1 MAPEANARAFI
12 DELLRRAGYVLCKF
26 EDFQNQALHFGANL
40 AVQEFVFDDGKR
52 ADYVLFVDSKPAAI
66 IEAKKQGLALSGA
79 ESQSKGYADKY
90 GVFICYESNA
100 NEIYFTN
107 YKEPNARARRLFAF
121 HTPKELKE
129 LINEQT
135 SLRARL
141 HDFLSLER
149 LNLRQCQFEA
159 ISELENSLKAGKQ
172 RALIQMATG
181 AGKTFTACN
190 FTYRLFKYAHAK
202 RILFLV
208 DRNNLGSQTKATFD
222 DFNPPNSKHKF
233 SQIYEVNHLTTNAIP
248 NDSKVVITTIQR
260 LYSMLQGE
268 LEFDEELEN
277 SYQSDKKTKE
287 VVYNPELGI
296 SFFDFIIIDECHRSI
311 YGEWRQVLEYFDAF
325 LIGLSAT
332 PSTHTIGFFD
342 QNLVSSYTLEE
353 SIIDKVNVDYEIL
366 RIKTQISENGNI
378 IKKDCEFEVPVMNK
392 STRKIEYEEL
402 NEDLEYDKK
411 DLDSRILAPD
421 QIRTVLQAYK
431 DSIFTKLYP
440 QREANFDLIPK
451 TLIFAKDDNHA
462 ENITRIAR
470 EVFNKGNDFVKKIT
484 YSVSGV
490 NPGDLIK
497 EFRQDQS
504 FRIAVS
510 VDMIAT
516 GTDIKP
522 LEVLIFMRDIKSSA
536 YYEQMLGRGARSISD
551 EDLQEVTPNADSKTH
566 FYVVDAIG
574 VTESEKH
581 HTRVLEQKHYMS
593 FKELLNELK
602 QPSPAKEIL
611 TSFAS
616 RLIRITNKLDEA
628 DIEILQSFIP
638 ETNSYANSNEERV
651 SEDKQSREQV
661 NENTQ
666 DQESKSDDKQNLTKP
681 QSLNTIASKL
691 LNLADELEI
700 QDNLEPLDEK
710 NLAQSQSPNKEI
722 LKIFHNEKFTNKL
735 LEFAQKSKL
744 YIDIAGKDELM
755 EADFSKEKS
764 QNLINDFTQ
773 FILQNKDEITALQI
787 IYSQNY
793 TKRHL
798 TYELIN
804 ELNKKLRA
812 ENFDINK
819 LWNAYTIL
827 DSKKVAK
834 CKNPA
839 KNLTNIIQL
848 VRFALGQD
856 KILQDFASLAN
867 SRYNLWLGRC
877 IKKGIQFSEEQLEF
891 LELIKDY
898 IAMNGCV
905 ILKDM
910 QSICE
915 DRGGIF
921 RAKVIFKEDLDRIIE
936 ELNLA
941 LVG

>member
-1 MAPEANARAFI
+1 
-12 DELLRRAGYVLCKF
+12 
-26 EDFQNQALHFGANL
+26 
-40 AVQEFVFDDGKR
+40 
-52 ADYVLFVDSKPAAI
+52 
-66 IEAKKQGLALSGA
+66 
-79 ESQSKGYADKY
+79 
-90 GVFICYESNA
+90 
-100 NEIYFTN
+100 
-107 YKEPNARARRLFAF
+107 
-121 HTPKELKE
+121 
-129 LINEQT
+129 
-135 SLRARL
+135 
-141 HDFLSLER
+141 
-149 LNLRQCQFEA
+149 
-159 ISELENSLKAGKQ
+159 
-172 RALIQMATG
+172 MATG

-208 DRNNLGSQTKATFD
+208 DRNNLGSQAKAAFD
-222 DFNPPNSKHKF
+222 DFNPPNSKYKF

-268 LEFDEELEN
+268 LEFNEELEN

-287 VVYNPELGI
+287 VVYNPKLGI
-296 SFFDFIIIDECHRSI
+296 NFFDFIIIDECHRSI
-311 YGEWRQVLEYFDAF
+311 YGEWRQVLEYFDTF
-325 LIGLSAT
+325 LIGHSAT
-332 PSTHTIGFFD
+332 PSKHTIAFFD
-342 QNLVSSYTLEE
+342 QNLVSSYMLEE

-392 STRKIEYEEL
+392 STREIEYEEL
-402 NEDLEYDKK
+402 DEDLEYDKK

-421 QIRTVLQAYK
+421 QIRTILQAYK

-490 NPGDLIK
+490 KPGELIK

-536 YYEQMLGRGARSISD
+536 YYEQMLGRGARSISN

-581 HTRVLEQKHYMS
+581 HTRVLEQKHYMG
-593 FKELLNELK
+593 FKELLNELRE
-602 QPSPAKEIL
+602 PNPAKEIL

-638 ETNSYANSNEERV
+638 ELDISLNDEA
-651 SEDKQSREQV
+651 
-661 NENTQ
+661 EN
-666 DQESKSDDKQNLTKP
+666 KSDDKQNLTKP
-681 QSLNTIASKL
+681 QSLNTIASKI

-700 QDNLEPLDEK
+700 EDELEPLDEK
-710 NLAQSQSPNKEI
+710 NSAQKESPSKEI

-744 YIDIAGKDELM
+744 YIDIAGKDELI

-764 QNLINDFTQ
+764 QNLISDFTQ
-773 FILQNKDEITALQI
+773 FILQNKDEITALEI

-793 TKRHL
+793 AKRHL

-804 ELNKKLRA
+804 ELSKKLRA
-812 ENFDINK
+812 ENFYINK
-819 LWNAYTIL
+819 LWNAYTML

-834 CKNPA
+834 CKNPT

-848 VRFALGQD
+848 VRFALGYD
-856 KILQDFASLAN
+856 KILQDFSNLAN

-877 IKKGIQFSEEQLEF
+877 INKGIEFSKEQLEF

-905 ILKDM
+905 ILKDI

-915 DRGGIF
+915 DRGGIY
-921 RAKVIFKEDLDRIIE
+921 RAKVIFKEDLDSILE

>member
-1 MAPEANARAFI
+1 MQNNLYLLPEVLARITI
-12 DELLRRAGYVLCKF
+12 DKLLTIAGYGLCRF
-26 EDFQNQALHFGANL
+26 EDFKNEALSFGANF
-40 AVQEFVFDDGKR
+40 AVQEFIFDDGKR

-66 IEAKKQGLALSGA
+66 IEAKKKGLALSGA

-90 GVFICYESNA
+90 GIFLCYESNA

-121 HTPKELKE
+121 HTPKELQE

-135 SLRARL
+135 SLRAIL
-141 HDFLSLER
+141 HDILPLER

-159 ISELENSLKAGKQ
+159 INSLENSLKAGKQ

-208 DRNNLGSQTKATFD
+208 DRNNLGSQAKAAFD
-222 DFNPPNSKHKF
+222 DFNPPNSKYKF
-233 SQIYEVNHLTTNAIP
+233 SQIYEVNHLTTNTIA

-287 VVYNPELGI
+287 VVYNPKLGI
-296 SFFDFIIIDECHRSI
+296 NFFDFIIIDECHRSI
-311 YGEWRQVLEYFDAF
+311 YGEWRQVLEYFDTF

-332 PSTHTIGFFD
+332 PSKHTIAFFD

-392 STRKIEYEEL
+392 STREIEYEEL
-402 NEDLEYDKK
+402 DEDLEYDKK

-421 QIRTVLQAYK
+421 QIRTILQAYK

-490 NPGDLIK
+490 KTGELIK

-536 YYEQMLGRGARSISD
+536 YYEQMLGRGARSISN

-593 FKELLNELK
+593 FKELLNELRE
-602 QPSPAKEIL
+602 PNPAKEIL

-638 ETNSYANSNEERV
+638 ELDISLN
-651 SEDKQSREQV
+651 DKV
-661 NENTQ
+661 EN
-666 DQESKSDDKQNLTKP
+666 KSDDKQNLTKP
-681 QSLNTIASKL
+681 QSLNTIASKI

-700 QDNLEPLDEK
+700 EDELEPLDEK
-710 NLAQSQSPNKEI
+710 NSAQKESPSKEI

-744 YIDIAGKDELM
+744 YIDIAGKDELI

-764 QNLINDFTQ
+764 QNLISDFTQ
-773 FILQNKDEITALQI
+773 FILQNKDEITALEI

-793 TKRHL
+793 AKRHL

-804 ELNKKLRA
+804 ELSNKLRA

-819 LWNAYTIL
+819 LWNAYTML

-848 VRFALGQD
+848 VRFTLGYD
-856 KILQDFASLAN
+856 KILQDFSNLAN

-877 IKKGIQFSEEQLEF
+877 INKGIEFSKEQLEF

-905 ILKDM
+905 ILKDI

-921 RAKVIFKEDLDRIIE
+921 RAKVIFKEDLDSILE

>member
-1 MAPEANARAFI
+1 MPEKSARVLI
-12 DELLRRAGYVLCKF
+12 DELLSKAGYVLCKF
-26 EDFQNQALHFGANL
+26 EDFQNSSLHLTANV
-40 AVQEFVFDDGKR
+40 AVMEFIFDDDKR

-90 GVFICYESNA
+90 GIFLCYESNA

-121 HTPKELKE
+121 HNPKELKE

-141 HDFLSLER
+141 HDILPLER

-159 ISELENSLKAGKQ
+159 INSLENSLKAGKQ

-208 DRNNLGSQTKATFD
+208 DRNNLGSQAKAAFD
-222 DFNPPNSKHKF
+222 DFNPPNSKYKF
-233 SQIYEVNHLTTNAIP
+233 SQIYEVNHLTTNTIAD
-248 NDSKVVITTIQR
+248 DSKVVITTIQR

-268 LEFDEELEN
+268 LEFNEELEN

-287 VVYNPELGI
+287 VVYNPNLGI
-296 SFFDFIIIDECHRSI
+296 GFFDFIIIDECHRSI

-332 PSTHTIGFFD
+332 PSKHTIAFFD

-392 STRKIEYEEL
+392 NTRKIEYEEL
-402 NEDLEYDKK
+402 DEDLEYDKK

-421 QIRTVLQAYK
+421 QIRTILQAYK

-490 NPGDLIK
+490 NAGDLIN
-497 EFRQDQS
+497 EFRHSQS

-602 QPSPAKEIL
+602 QPNPAKEIL
-611 TSFAS
+611 TSLAS
-616 RLIRITNKLDEA
+616 RLIRITNKLDET
-628 DIEILQSFIP
+628 DMEILQSFIP
-638 ETNSYANSNEERV
+638 EPSFDINSNDEV
-651 SEDKQSREQV
+651 
-661 NENTQ
+661 EN
-666 DQESKSDDKQNLTKP
+666 KNDDKQALTAP
-681 QSLNTIASKL
+681 QSLNTIASEL
-691 LNLADELEI
+691 LNLADEFEI
-700 QDNLEPLDEK
+700 EDKPNNEPLNEK
-710 NLAQSQSPNKEI
+710 NSAQKESSNKEI
-722 LKIFHNEKFTNKL
+722 LKLFHNEKFTNKL

-744 YIDIAGKDELM
+744 YIDIAGKDELI

-793 TKRHL
+793 AKRHL

-804 ELNKKLRA
+804 ELSKKLRA

-819 LWNAYTIL
+819 LWNAYTML
-827 DSKKVAK
+827 ETKKVAK

-856 KILQDFASLAN
+856 KILQDFSNLAN

-877 IKKGIQFSEEQLEF
+877 IKKGIDFNKEQLEF

-905 ILKDM
+905 IIQDI
-910 QSICE
+910 QAICE
-915 DRGGIF
+915 DMGGIY
-921 RAKVIFKEDLDRIIE
+921 RARAIFKEDLDIILE